1 MVILLMNAYTAC
13 MEIAG
18 TAPIVDLLLSEVL
31 AGIGSSTNE
40 IDA

>member
-18 TAPIVDLLLSEVL
+18 NAPIVDLLLSEVL
-31 AGIGSSTNE
+31 AGIGSFTNE